1 MSVLLQERR
10 GPVALLTLNR
20 PGRRNALSLELLA
33 HLKMALTEVAAGD
46 ATVVVVT
53 GSDPAFCAGL
63 DLQELAGSTR
73 LLEGEGVISTM
84 RAVPQP
90 VIAAV
95 NGACVTGGLE
105 LALNC
110 DVRIA
115 SERAPD
121 PNVAEEAFERALS
134 LEPDDWTALYALS
147 KLLEEKREFSRAAEL
162 RQTA

>member
-1 MSVLLQERR
+1 QGDWSSDVCSSDL
-10 GPVALLTLNR
+10 

-105 LALNC
+105 L
-110 DVRIA
+110 
-115 SERAPD
+115 
-121 PNVAEEAFERALS
+121 
-134 LEPDDWTALYALS
+134 
-147 KLLEEKREFSRAAEL
+147 
-162 RQTA
+162 